1 MRYRGTF
8 NYYNPIVAQENSV
21 GRIVFL
27 TELSFFLARCVQN
40 ACEQGNRGCY
50 AGFLVGKQGRG
61 QRDASTRQGL
71 ERVTRE
77 SCRHALTSH
86 APPRPFCNMTL
97 RCTVRVNSDSSAHSL
112 GRPQGP
118 AFQVGPRVSTS
129 QHDTSHRFLPSVS
142 IPFPPLETRSPIC
155 LSASFPL
162 KIPAWN
168 HSIYLRLIGHFLL
181 KDHRSQFSASFS
193 FPIPLADTIF
203 ESVESFKK

>member
-27 TELSFFLARCVQN
+27 TELSFFLTRCVQN

-61 QRDASTRQGL
+61 QRDASTRRGL

-86 APPRPFCNMTL
+86 APPLLQYDIALHRQSKL
-97 RCTVRVNSDSSAHSL
+97 
-112 GRPQGP
+112 
-118 AFQVGPRVSTS
+118 
-129 QHDTSHRFLPSVS
+129 RFLRTLPGPTPGPCFPGGSMRLDFPARHVP
-142 IPFPPLETRSPIC
+142 PFPPVFVYTVPATRN
-155 LSASFPL
+155 SFPYLSLCFFSTQNSCMESLHLPQTYWTFSL
-162 KIPAWN
+162 K
-168 HSIYLRLIGHFLL
+168 
-181 KDHRSQFSASFS
+181 RS
-193 FPIPLADTIF
+193 
-203 ESVESFKK
+203 